1 MAVFFREHA
10 TTSPLLIMSV
20 TPTLA
25 STIGTPFSRARAITV
40 LSWSFERDPYDG
52 INRYCAPSRTGIRA
66 MSGFQ
71 RSLQMRNPLRPN
83 GVGNARLFSPILL
96 NHQEGT

>member
-1 MAVFFREHA
+1 MPVFFREHA

-25 STIGTPFSRARAITV
+25 SMTGSPFSRARAMTV
-40 LSWSFERDPYDG
+40 LYWSFERDPYDG
-52 INRYCAPSRTGIRA
+52 INRYCAPLRTGIRA

-71 RSLQMRNPLRPN
+71 RSLQKGIRFGQMGWGMPD
-83 GVGNARLFSPILL
+83 FSLL
-96 NHQEGT
+96 AC